1 MLHYASRLNLGVRLL
16 GNINTFSK
24 QHLLLKGGFGSAR
37 HLPAGCLRA
46 VDAIAG
52 RSKASSVAAE
62 RPNVWVHVLPI
73 FHVVHALADHVLA
86 FGYNGNSARPQPNNS
101 FKLTS
106 LRGTR
111 FCGSVYHNAVPLR
124 SAT

>member
-1 MLHYASRLNLGVRLL
+1 METSTRFKTALAVRKAD
-16 GNINTFSK
+16 SV
-24 QHLLLKGGFGSAR
+24 
-37 HLPAGCLRA
+37 LPGIYPPA
-46 VDAIAG
+46 VCGLFKAISG
-52 RSKASSVAAE
+52 RSKASDVAAD
-62 RPNVWVHVLPI
+62 RTIVWVPVLQI
-73 FHVVHALADHVLA
+73 YLAIHAVADQVLA
-86 FGYNGNSARPQPNNS
+86 FGYNGNSPRPQPNNS